1 MERFRKV
8 TNGTRSLAA
17 LAILGLACGVTYA
30 GHVATKPGVYEVR
43 TEEMKRGDR
52 SLEITLVKPVT
63 PRNPLSMV
71 LFATGDAG
79 WMGAS
84 GSIFDH
90 LAEKGYYVAAVN
102 SRQVVALVKKSGK
115 LADIPTA
122 AASLDAAI
130 VWSKKELGLDDAVPV
145 IVNGFSRGANLV
157 VFAAGVKSVQ
167 HHVGGAVAIAL
178 TRETDFLQAPDAAS
192 RPPAVQVDD
201 KGRIQT
207 YPAIELAGSIPFA
220 VIQSKGDK
228 YVPAEEARRLFG
240 PDSATRRLYEV
251 SAKNHGF
258 SGGEE
263 EMIRDLD
270 DALAWIEGAGRTP

>member
-1 MERFRKV
+1 MGRFRKA
-8 TNGTRSLAA
+8 TDGTRSLAA
-17 LAILGLACGVTYA
+17 LAILGVAGLASCA
-30 GHVATKPGVYEVR
+30 GSLATKPGVYEVR
-43 TEEMKRGDR
+43 TEEMKTGDR
-52 SLEITLVKPVT
+52 SLQFTLVKPVT
-63 PRNPLSMV
+63 PRNPVSMIF
-71 LFATGDAG
+71 FATGDAG

-84 GSIFDH
+84 GAIFSH
-90 LAEKGYYVAAVN
+90 LAEQGYYLAACN
-102 SRQVVALVKKSGK
+102 SREVVKPVKHSGK
-115 LADIPTA
+115 LVDIPRA
-122 AASLDAAI
+122 AAGVDSVI
-130 VWSKKELGLDDAVPV
+130 VRSKSALGLPETVPV
-145 IVNGFSRGANLV
+145 IMTGFSRGANLV
-157 VFAAGVKSVQ
+157 VFTAGVKSLQ

-207 YPAIELAGSIPFA
+207 YPAIELAGPIPFA

-251 SAKNHGF
+251 NAKNHGF

-270 DALAWIEGAGRTP
+270 DALAWIEAAGRTP